1 MNNNMENNGNSN
13 LFINPNG
20 VPGSVPPVQPVQQ
33 DTMSSMSVQSQVV
46 QQPMM
51 QSQMTQ
57 QPMMNQPTMNQPMPQ
72 VMTQQPVAQQPVS
85 VAQPI
90 VQQPVMSQQVQQVPQ
105 ALVSPVVSQQ
115 QSVVQ
120 PQAVQP
126 QMMGQPMMN
135 QQVQQPMMQPQM
147 AQQQMIQQQMVQQ
160 PMMNQQ
166 YVQTTW
172 TPIQNDVNPSNSN
185 KTNKNVLIIG
195 GVIIAFIV
203 LALSV
208 IFVPKILG
216 TGDNIQ
222 SKYSDRFIMALD
234 MDEKVLYLAEKKGNY
249 YKAIMEASEINLFFG
264 YFDNKLVI
272 GEGSEIKYA
281 DMKAENK
288 EFKTL
293 LTMPKYCNS
302 TNTTCVS
309 QTILHVFGYKKRFY
323 FQSVREDPKDEE
335 NILCDLSY
343 IKEGQDYDDRQVV
356 LSGINCLAVI
366 NYDEK
371 RNVVY
376 YLTDD
381 ETPVLKSFNLKN
393 NKEKELAQSV
403 KAFDFNGKDELIYYQ
418 ANTFKL
424 YNLKNNMITT
434 LFNDEY
440 ATVNNIFSL
449 SFLDDYLYYSTYDIE
464 NANDLLKTYNLE
476 TKEDKVIDDDILSL
490 GTALRSLY
498 GKKVNVSF
506 GYSLSYAIDGE
517 LIRNKDGLEK
527 LEITLEKPNGEKITA
542 YMA

>member
-1 MNNNMENNGNSN
+1 
-13 LFINPNG
+13 
-20 VPGSVPPVQPVQQ
+20 
-33 DTMSSMSVQSQVV
+33 
-46 QQPMM
+46 
-51 QSQMTQ
+51 
-57 QPMMNQPTMNQPMPQ
+57 
-72 VMTQQPVAQQPVS
+72 
-85 VAQPI
+85 
-90 VQQPVMSQQVQQVPQ
+90 
-105 ALVSPVVSQQ
+105 
-115 QSVVQ
+115 
-120 PQAVQP
+120 
-126 QMMGQPMMN
+126 
-135 QQVQQPMMQPQM
+135 
-147 AQQQMIQQQMVQQ
+147 
-160 PMMNQQ
+160 MMNQQ

-172 TPIQNDVNPSNSN
+172 TPIQNNINPSNSN
-185 KTNKNVLIIG
+185 KINKNVLIIG
-195 GVIIAFIV
+195 GVIIALIV

-222 SKYSDRFIMALD
+222 AKYSDRFIMAMD

-249 YKAIMEASEINLFFG
+249 YKAIMEVNEIDQFFG

-281 DMKAENK
+281 DTKAENK

-293 LTMPKYCNS
+293 LTMPKYCDS

-309 QTILHVFGYKKRFY
+309 QTILHMFGYKKRLY

-371 RNVVY
+371 RNIVY

-393 NKEKELAQSV
+393 NKEKELARSV

-440 ATVNNIFSL
+440 ANTNNIFSL

-464 NANDLLKTYNLE
+464 NANELLKTYNLE
-476 TKEDKVIDDDILSL
+476 TKEDKVIADDIWSL
-490 GTALRSLY
+490 GLALRSLY
-498 GKKVNVSF
+498 GKKVNVNL
-506 GYSLSYAIDGE
+506 GYGLSYAIDGE
-517 LIRNKDGLEK
+517 LIRNKEGLEK
-527 LEITLEKPNGEKITA
+527 LEVTLETAMKMGYKKVWAIFQPFTYSRTAILFDEFVRVLRIPDKCIMTEIMGSREVNTYNIYTSQLAEKIPDSVWFNTQEEVA
-542 YMA
+542 DYVVKNAKAGDLVLTMGCGDIYKSAFMMIERLKNGTVQ